1 MLDIEIVSSPNLFFF
16 EEKKTNG
23 KHSFSFEKTKRKIDN
38 KYKMRAFIVLSCL
51 AFAAARPEAGY
62 SYQRPG
68 GSGGSG
74 GISSGF
80 SGISGSSFG
89 IGGGHGGGGGGG
101 GSFGGSFSSG
111 GSSSLSGFGAG
122 GVCLINEKIED
133 KKIKQK
139 NISYLNQFKRMVMN
153 REIEKESIV
162 CSFQLFPFFQ
172 ILSIRC
178 SDAIPLIG
186 RGRIL
191 GIINS
196 LDRFSGY
203 FFLN

>member
-1 MLDIEIVSSPNLFFF
+1 MLVRRIYFFS
-16 EEKKTNG
+16 KKKRQTENTV
-23 KHSFSFEKTKRKIDN
+23 FLLQKTKRKIDN

-101 GSFGGSFSSG
+101 SFGGSFSSG
-111 GSSSLSGFGAG
+111 GSSSLSGFGSG
-122 GVCLINEKIED
+122 GVCLINKKIED

-178 SDAIPLIG
+178 IDAIPLIG

>member
-1 MLDIEIVSSPNLFFF
+1 MLVRRIYFFS
-16 EEKKTNG
+16 KKKRQTENTV
-23 KHSFSFEKTKRKIDN
+23 FLLQKTKRKIDN

-101 GSFGGSFSSG
+101 SFGGSFSSG
-111 GSSSLSGFGAG
+111 GSSSLSGFGSG
-122 GVCLINEKIED
+122 GVCLINKKIED